1 MALLK
6 NSVLLQ
12 GRLRHAAAAAFTAR
26 RGAATSTEEYQRRN
40 YAENASEYNTVMGS
54 LVAQR
59 RPYLLRDAYDDM
71 MLDGVQPVRDTFH
84 TLIVGTMKGSRL
96 QDALYFRDQMKEMGL
111 QPDVNI
117 YNFLISTCGKCKN
130 SDAAIMLLEE
140 MKAHGVKLKGETYIC
155 LLNALAATGR
165 TDQVYAIV
173 SDMSAA
179 GLGLNKYCYAGL
191 ITAFKN
197 KTPTTEETMAKI
209 LDFVEQSKGWK
220 YVERVSKD
228 NAENVM
234 MNVSEEE
241 LYNLPTAEYVNR
253 RGGFVL
259 KQFTV
264 YHVAIH
270 ACAELRSKETLEALL
285 EMFNKDNRDGSSYDA
300 FMVMQAMRCYLR
312 CGDIDSAIKMFEE
325 YTSSRFP
332 AAELYV
338 TLAEGAMI
346 GHTPRGM
353 QVAQETI
360 VIFFSFG
367 VSVLF
372 YSLAGFSFL
381 KFYMNNIFQEKMVS
395 RNFFLNPR
403 MGTDLLL
410 SAAGERTG
418 GYTTANYVW
427 DLLQSRN
434 ITPSLPAVEAY
445 HKGLKEREIPADD
458 PRLLNVTRVLD
469 NLNVRFGPRR
479 NIQ

>member
-6 NSVLLQ
+6 NSLLLQ
-12 GRLRHAAAAAFTAR
+12 GRLRHAAAAAAAAATLTAR
-26 RGAATSTEEYQRRN
+26 RGAATSTEEYMRRN
-40 YAENASEYNTVMGS
+40 YANNTSEYNTVIAS

-71 MLDGVQPVRDTFH
+71 ILDGVQPVRDTFH

-96 QDALYFRDQMKEMGL
+96 QDAFYFRDQMKEMGL
-111 QPDVNI
+111 HPDVNL

-140 MKAHGVKLKGETYIC
+140 MKTHGVKLKGETYIC

-165 TDQVYAIV
+165 TDHVYAIV
-173 SDMSAA
+173 SDMTAA
-179 GLGLNKYCYAGL
+179 GLGLNKFCYAGL

-197 KTPTTEETMAKI
+197 KTPTTQDTMAKI
-209 LDFVEQSKGWK
+209 LEFVNQSKGWQ
-220 YVERVSKD
+220 YVERQSKD
-228 NAENVM
+228 SAENIM

-253 RGGFVL
+253 RGGFVF

-264 YHVAIH
+264 YHAAIH
-270 ACAELRSKETLEALL
+270 ACAELRSKETLEVLL
-285 EMFNKDNRDGSSYDA
+285 DMFKKDGSTYDA
-300 FMVMQAMRCYLR
+300 FIVMQAMRCYLR
-312 CGDIDSAIKMFEE
+312 CGDIDSAVKIFEE
-325 YTSSRFP
+325 YASSRSP
-332 AAELYV
+332 PAELYA

-353 QVAQETI
+353 QLAQETI
-360 VIFFSFG
+360 
-367 VSVLF
+367 
-372 YSLAGFSFL
+372 
-381 KFYMNNIFQEKMVS
+381 EKMIS

-403 MGTDLLL
+403 MGSDLLL
-410 SAAGERTG
+410 AAAGERTG

-427 DLLQSRN
+427 DLLQNRKV
-434 ITPSLPAVEAY
+434 TPSLPAVEAY
-445 HKGLKEREIPADD
+445 HKGLKEREIPSDD

-469 NLNVRFGPRR
+469 NLRDRFGPRR
-479 NIQ
+479 NTQ

>member
-1 MALLK
+1 
-6 NSVLLQ
+6 
-12 GRLRHAAAAAFTAR
+12 
-26 RGAATSTEEYQRRN
+26 
-40 YAENASEYNTVMGS
+40 MGS

>member
-1 MALLK
+1 MGLLLK
-6 NSVLLQ
+6 NSLLLQ
-12 GRLRHAAAAAFTAR
+12 GRLRHAAASSFTAW
-26 RGAATSTEEYQRRN
+26 RGAATSTEEYNRRN
-40 YAENASEYNTVMGS
+40 YAENASEYNSVIGS

-71 MLDGVQPVRDTFH
+71 ILDGVQPVRDTFH

-96 QDALYFRDQMKEMGL
+96 QDAFYFRDQMKQMGL
-111 QPDVNI
+111 QPDVNL

-179 GLGLNKYCYAGL
+179 GLGLNKFCYAGL

-209 LDFVEQSKGWK
+209 LDFVEQSKGWQ
-220 YVERVSKD
+220 YIERVSKD
-228 NAENVM
+228 SAENIM

-253 RGGFVL
+253 RGGFVF

-270 ACAELRSKETLEALL
+270 ACAELQSKETLEALL
-285 EMFNKDNRDGSSYDA
+285 DMFNKDNRDGSTYDA
-300 FMVMQAMRCYLR
+300 FIVMQAMRCYLR
-312 CGDIDSAIKMFEE
+312 CGDIDSAVKMFEE
-325 YTSSRFP
+325 YSSSRSP
-332 AAELYV
+332 PAELYV

-353 QVAQETI
+353 QLAQETI
-360 VIFFSFG
+360 
-367 VSVLF
+367 
-372 YSLAGFSFL
+372 
-381 KFYMNNIFQEKMVS
+381 EKMIS

-410 SAAGERTG
+410 AAAGERDG
-418 GYTTANYVW
+418 GYTIANYVW

-445 HKGLKEREIPADD
+445 HKGLKEREIPSDD

-469 NLNVRFGPRR
+469 NLSLRSGPRR
-479 NIQ
+479 NTRMPFC

>member
-6 NSVLLQ
+6 NSLLLQ
-12 GRLRHAAAAAFTAR
+12 GRVRHAAAAASFTAR

-59 RPYLLRDAYDDM
+59 RQGNIGFRPYLLRDAYDDM

-130 SDAAIMLLEE
+130 SDAAIM
-140 MKAHGVKLKGETYIC
+140 V
-155 LLNALAATGR
+155 
-165 TDQVYAIV
+165 V

-179 GLGLNKYCYAGL
+179 GLGLNKFCYAGL

-209 LDFVEQSKGWK
+209 LHFVEQSKGWQ

-228 NAENVM
+228 SAENIM

-264 YHVAIH
+264 YHAAIH
-270 ACAELRSKETLEALL
+270 ACAELGSKETLEALL
-285 EMFNKDNRDGSSYDA
+285 DMFNKDNRDGSTYDA
-300 FMVMQAMRCYLR
+300 FMAMQAMRCYLR
-312 CGDIDSAIKMFEE
+312 CGDIDSAVKMFEE

-360 VIFFSFG
+360 VIFFSIG
-367 VSVLF
+367 VSVLL
-372 YSLAGFSFL
+372 YSLAGFKIL
-381 KFYMNNIFQEKMVS
+381 KFYISIIFQEKMVS

-410 SAAGERTG
+410 AAAGERTG

-445 HKGLKEREIPADD
+445 HKGLKERQIPSDD
-458 PRLLNVTRVLD
+458 PRLLHVTRVLD
-469 NLNVRFGPRR
+469 NLNLRFGPRR

>member
-1 MALLK
+1 
-6 NSVLLQ
+6 
-12 GRLRHAAAAAFTAR
+12 
-26 RGAATSTEEYQRRN
+26 
-40 YAENASEYNTVMGS
+40 
-54 LVAQR
+54 
-59 RPYLLRDAYDDM
+59 M
-71 MLDGVQPVRDTFH
+71 MLDCVQPVRDTFH

-130 SDAAIMLLEE
+130 PDAAIMLLEE

-285 EMFNKDNRDGSSYDA
+285 EMFNKDNRDGSTYDA
-300 FMVMQAMRCYLR
+300 FIVMQAMRCYLR

-325 YTSSRFP
+325 YTSSRVP
-332 AAELYV
+332 AAELYA

-353 QVAQETI
+353 QVAQET
-360 VIFFSFG
+360 
-367 VSVLF
+367 L
-372 YSLAGFSFL
+372 
-381 KFYMNNIFQEKMVS
+381 EKMVS

-403 MGTDLLL
+403 MGSDLLIA
-410 SAAGERTG
+410 AAGEKTG

-427 DLLQSRN
+427 DYLQSRN

>member
-1 MALLK
+1 MAHLSK
-6 NSVLLQ
+6 NYLLLQ

-26 RGAATSTEEYQRRN
+26 RGAATSTEEYLRRN
-40 YAENASEYNTVMGS
+40 YAENASEYNTVFGS

-111 QPDVNI
+111 QPDINL

-140 MKAHGVKLKGETYIC
+140 MKAQGVKLKGETYIC

-179 GLGLNKYCYAGL
+179 GLGLNKFCYAGL

-209 LDFVEQSKGWK
+209 LEFVEQSKGWR
-220 YVERVSKD
+220 YIERVSKD
-228 NAENVM
+228 IAENIM
-234 MNVSEEE
+234 LNVSEEE
-241 LYNLPTAEYVNR
+241 MYNLPTAEYVNR
-253 RGGFVL
+253 RGFVF

-264 YHVAIH
+264 YHVAMH

-285 EMFNKDNRDGSSYDA
+285 EMFYKDNRDGSTYDA

-312 CGDIDSAIKMFEE
+312 CGDIDSAVKMFEE
-325 YTSSRFP
+325 YSNSRP
-332 AAELYV
+332 SPAELYV

-353 QVAQETI
+353 QLAQET
-360 VIFFSFG
+360 
-367 VSVLF
+367 L
-372 YSLAGFSFL
+372 
-381 KFYMNNIFQEKMVS
+381 EKMVS
-395 RNFFLNPR
+395 RNYFLNPK

-410 SAAGERTG
+410 IAAGERTG

-434 ITPSLPAVEAY
+434 ITPALPAVEAY

-469 NLNVRFGPRR
+469 NLNLRLGPRR
-479 NIQ
+479 NTQ

>member
-1 MALLK
+1 
-6 NSVLLQ
+6 
-12 GRLRHAAAAAFTAR
+12 
-26 RGAATSTEEYQRRN
+26 
-40 YAENASEYNTVMGS
+40 
-54 LVAQR
+54 
-59 RPYLLRDAYDDM
+59 M
-71 MLDGVQPVRDTFH
+71 MLDCVQPVRDTFH

-130 SDAAIMLLEE
+130 PDAAIMLLEE

-285 EMFNKDNRDGSSYDA
+285 EMFNKDNRDGSTYDA
-300 FMVMQAMRCYLR
+300 FIVMQAMRCYLR

-332 AAELYV
+332 AAELYA

-353 QVAQETI
+353 QVAQET
-360 VIFFSFG
+360 
-367 VSVLF
+367 L
-372 YSLAGFSFL
+372 
-381 KFYMNNIFQEKMVS
+381 EKMVS

-403 MGTDLLL
+403 MGSDLLIA
-410 SAAGERTG
+410 AAGEKTG

-427 DLLQSRN
+427 DYLQSRN

>member
-6 NSVLLQ
+6 NSLMLQ
-12 GRLRHAAAAAFTAR
+12 GRLRHAAAAAALTAR
-26 RGAATSTEEYQRRN
+26 RGAATSTEEYARRN
-40 YAENASEYNTVMGS
+40 YADNTSEYNTVIGS

-71 MLDGVQPVRDTFH
+71 MLDGVKPERDTFH

-111 QPDVNI
+111 QPDVNL

-155 LLNALAATGR
+155 LLNALASTGQ

-179 GLGLNKYCYAGL
+179 GLGLNKFCYAGL

-209 LDFVEQSKGWK
+209 LDFVRQSKGWQF
-220 YVERVSKD
+220 VERVSKD
-228 NAENVM
+228 SAENIM

-253 RGGFVL
+253 RGGFVF
-259 KQFTV
+259 KQHTV

-285 EMFNKDNRDGSSYDA
+285 EMFNKDNRDGSTYDA
-300 FMVMQAMRCYLR
+300 YMVMQAMRCYLR
-312 CGDIDSAIKMFEE
+312 CGDIDSAVKMFEE
-325 YTSSRFP
+325 YSSLRSPP
-332 AAELYV
+332 AEFYA

-346 GHTPRGM
+346 GYTPRGM
-353 QVAQETI
+353 QLAQETI
-360 VIFFSFG
+360 
-367 VSVLF
+367 
-372 YSLAGFSFL
+372 
-381 KFYMNNIFQEKMVS
+381 EKMIS
-395 RNFFLNPR
+395 RNFFLNAR
-403 MGTDLLL
+403 LGTDLLL
-410 SAAGERTG
+410 AAAGETTG

-434 ITPSLPAVEAY
+434 VTPNLPAVEAY
-445 HKGLKEREIPADD
+445 HKGLTAREIPSDD
-458 PRLLNVTRVLD
+458 PRLLNVARVLD
-469 NLNVRFGPRR
+469 NLQLRFGPRR
-479 NIQ
+479 NTQ

>member
-1 MALLK
+1 
-6 NSVLLQ
+6 
-12 GRLRHAAAAAFTAR
+12 
-26 RGAATSTEEYQRRN
+26 
-40 YAENASEYNTVMGS
+40 
-54 LVAQR
+54 
-59 RPYLLRDAYDDM
+59 M
-71 MLDGVQPVRDTFH
+71 MLDCVQPVRDTFH

-130 SDAAIMLLEE
+130 PDAAIMLLEE

-220 YVERVSKD
+220 YVERVSTD

-270 ACAELRSKETLEALL
+270 ACAELQSKETLEALL
-285 EMFNKDNRDGSSYDA
+285 EMFNKDNRDGSTYDA

-332 AAELYV
+332 AAELFV
-338 TLAEGAMI
+338 VSTLAEGAMI

-353 QVAQETI
+353 QVAQET
-360 VIFFSFG
+360 
-367 VSVLF
+367 L
-372 YSLAGFSFL
+372 
-381 KFYMNNIFQEKMVS
+381 EKMVS

-403 MGTDLLL
+403 MGSDLLIA
-410 SAAGERTG
+410 AAGEKAG
-418 GYTTANYVW
+418 GYMTANYVW
-427 DLLQSRN
+427 DILQSRN

-469 NLNVRFGPRR
+469 NLKIRFGPRR

>member
-1 MALLK
+1 
-6 NSVLLQ
+6 
-12 GRLRHAAAAAFTAR
+12 
-26 RGAATSTEEYQRRN
+26 
-40 YAENASEYNTVMGS
+40 
-54 LVAQR
+54 
-59 RPYLLRDAYDDM
+59 
-71 MLDGVQPVRDTFH
+71 
-84 TLIVGTMKGSRL
+84 
-96 QDALYFRDQMKEMGL
+96 MKEMGL

-130 SDAAIMLLEE
+130 PDAAIMLLEE

-285 EMFNKDNRDGSSYDA
+285 EMFNKDNRDGSTYDA
-300 FMVMQAMRCYLR
+300 FIVMQAMRCYLR

-332 AAELYV
+332 AAELYA

-353 QVAQETI
+353 QVAQET
-360 VIFFSFG
+360 
-367 VSVLF
+367 L
-372 YSLAGFSFL
+372 
-381 KFYMNNIFQEKMVS
+381 EKMVS

-403 MGTDLLL
+403 MGSDLLIA
-410 SAAGERTG
+410 AAGEKAG

-427 DLLQSRN
+427 DILQSRN

>member
-6 NSVLLQ
+6 NSLLLQ
-12 GRLRHAAAAAFTAR
+12 GRLRHAAAAASFSPR
-26 RGAATSTEEYQRRN
+26 RGAATSKEEYDRRN
-40 YAENASEYNTVMGS
+40 YADNASEYNTVMGS

-71 MLDGVQPVRDTFH
+71 ILDGVQPERDTFH
-84 TLIVGTMKGSRL
+84 TLIVGTMKGNRL

-197 KTPTTEETMAKI
+197 KTPTTEDTMAKI

-264 YHVAIH
+264 YHVALH
-270 ACAELRSKETLEALL
+270 ACAELGSKETLEALL
-285 EMFNKDNRDGSSYDA
+285 DMFNKDNRDGSTYDV

-312 CGDIDSAIKMFEE
+312 CGDIDSAVKMFEE
-325 YTSSRFP
+325 YTSSRVP

-346 GHTPRGM
+346 GYTPRGM

-360 VIFFSFG
+360 
-367 VSVLF
+367 
-372 YSLAGFSFL
+372 
-381 KFYMNNIFQEKMVS
+381 EKMVS

-410 SAAGERTG
+410 AAAGERTG

-427 DLLQSRN
+427 DILQSRN
-434 ITPSLPAVEAY
+434 IIPSLPAVEAY

-469 NLNVRFGPRR
+469 NLKLRFGPRR

>member
-6 NSVLLQ
+6 NSLLLQ
-12 GRLRHAAAAAFTAR
+12 GRFRHAAAAASFTAR

-285 EMFNKDNRDGSSYDA
+285 EMFNKDNRDGSTYDA

-312 CGDIDSAIKMFEE
+312 CEDIDSAIKMFDE
-325 YTSSRFP
+325 YTSSRVP

-360 VIFFSFG
+360 
-367 VSVLF
+367 
-372 YSLAGFSFL
+372 
-381 KFYMNNIFQEKMVS
+381 EKMVS
-395 RNFFLNPR
+395 RNFFLNAR

-410 SAAGERTG
+410 AAAGERTG

-434 ITPSLPAVEAY
+434 ITPSLHAVEAY
-445 HKGLKEREIPADD
+445 HKGLKEREIPDDD
-458 PRLLNVTRVLD
+458 PRLLHVTRVLD
-469 NLNVRFGPRR
+469 NLNIRFGPRR